1 MSITELLFMI
11 FSIVNLLFEILILV
25 NKYLTMRFF
34 QALLIVLF
42 FQLSFSQVYKT
53 SEPLAHTYS
62 IVARDSVTGNIGVAV
77 QSHWFSVGSVVTYG
91 KAGVGVVATQSF
103 VNPSYG
109 QKGLVLMEQGL
120 SPQQA
125 LDALLANDS
134 GEMFRQVAF
143 LNTKGEVATHTGS
156 SCIEA
161 AGHTQGKNFSVQ
173 ANMML
178 NNTVWDAMATAFE
191 TYKGDFS
198 DRIIAGLK
206 AAQNEKGDIRG
217 SQSAAILI
225 VKGEATGNSWEDIVM
240 DLRVEDNPDPIQEL
254 ERLVKVHKAYN
265 FMNNGD
271 LAMEAGDTK
280 KAENLYLKA
289 QNLFPDNLEMKFWYA
304 INLLNNKDF
313 EKAHPILKEIFEQ
326 DNNWKIL
333 TSRIVKN
340 KLLIISEEQLQ
351 KVMKL

>member
-1 MSITELLFMI
+1 MKFLTY
-11 FSIVNLLFEILILV
+11 IL
-25 NKYLTMRFF
+25 
-34 QALLIVLF
+34 ALSF
-42 FQLSFSQVYKT
+42 FQLTFSQSYKK
-53 SEPLAHTYS
+53 SEPFAHTYS
-62 IVARDSVTGNIGVAV
+62 IVARDSVTVNIGVAV

-109 QKGLVLMEQGL
+109 PKGLALMEQGL

-125 LDALLANDS
+125 LTVLLANDT

-156 SCIEA
+156 DCIEA
-161 AGHTQGKNFSVQ
+161 AGHKQGKNYSVQ

-198 DRIIAGLK
+198 DRILAALK
-206 AAQNEKGDIRG
+206 AAQKEKGDIRG

-225 VKGEATGNSWEDIVM
+225 VKGESTGNAWEDIVM
-240 DLRVEDNPDPIQEL
+240 DLRVEDNDNPVAEL
-254 ERLVKVHKAYN
+254 ERLVKVHKAYD
-265 FMNNGD
+265 FMNKGD

-280 KAENLYLKA
+280 LAESLYLSA
-289 QNLFPDNLEMKFWYA
+289 QKLFPDNLEMKYWYA

-313 EKAHPILKEIFEQ
+313 EKAHPILKDIFNQ
-326 DNNWKIL
+326 DSNWKTL
-333 TSRIVKN
+333 TSRLLNN
-340 KLLIISEEQLQ
+340 KLLVISEEELK
-351 KVMKL
+351 KVMAL

>member
-1 MSITELLFMI
+1 MKSLNFIFILL
-11 FSIVNLLFEILILV
+11 
-25 NKYLTMRFF
+25 
-34 QALLIVLF
+34 
-42 FQLSFSQVYKT
+42 LSQVVTSQVYKS

-109 QKGLVLMEQGL
+109 PKGLALMEQGL

-125 LDALLANDS
+125 LDVLLANDT

-143 LNTKGEVATHTGS
+143 LNTKGEVSTHTGS

-161 AGHTQGKNFSVQ
+161 AGHRQGKNFSVQ

-178 NNTVWDAMATAFE
+178 NNTVWDAMANAFE
-191 TYKGDFS
+191 KTNGDLS
-198 DRIIAGLK
+198 DRMIAALK
-206 AAQNEKGDIRG
+206 AAQGEKGDIRG

-225 VKGEATGNSWEDIVM
+225 VKDKASGNSWEDIVM
-240 DLRVEDNPDPIQEL
+240 DLRVEDHANPVAEL
-254 ERLVKVHKAYN
+254 ERLVKVQKAYD

-271 LAMEAGDTK
+271 LAMELGDTK
-280 KAENLYLKA
+280 EAENLYLEA
-289 QNLFPDNLEMKFWYA
+289 QKLFPDNLEMKYWHA
-304 INLLNNKDF
+304 INLLNNREF
-313 EKAHPILKEIFEQ
+313 NKAFPILKSIFVQ
-326 DNNWKIL
+326 DKNWKTL
-333 TSRIVKN
+333 TKRLVKSGLLTIDDE
-340 KLLIISEEQLQ
+340 KLTEVMQL
-351 KVMKL
+351 